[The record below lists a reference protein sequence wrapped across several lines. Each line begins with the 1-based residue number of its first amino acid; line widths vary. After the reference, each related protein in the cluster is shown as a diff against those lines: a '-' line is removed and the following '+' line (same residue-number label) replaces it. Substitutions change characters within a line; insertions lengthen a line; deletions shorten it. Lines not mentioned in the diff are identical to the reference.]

1 MKTLPIIAAFSL
13 SLASFRFAGNQQ
25 PESTTVRNST
35 NAYTAAVKVT
45 KAEFDALTA
54 DFASSSGSTLGGLIG
69 KSELKNFIG
78 SIPGSQDFVRFRFC
92 TDPTYSKTSLM
103 LKGDHTLLRNT
114 QYMRNGGS
122 DESFCPTMCS
132 LESTATKVSLDINA
146 SAYES
151 LSSAYSA
158 ANTGKTL
165 GGKIE
170 KSALLEIVN
179 SLPMTT
185 TTVAFRF
192 CTVGGNTCVIF
203 AGGNVGQE
211 GGSQLFYRNGGSP
224 DSFCPT
230 MCD

>member
-1 MKTLPIIAAFSL
+1 MKTLPIIAAIGL
-13 SLASFRFAGNQQ
+13 TLTSFRFTDNLLPSGTI
-25 PESTTVRNST
+25 SKSST

-54 DFASSSGSTLGGLIG
+54 DYASSSGSTLGGMMG
-69 KSELKNFIG
+69 KSELKNFIS

-132 LESTATKVSLDINA
+132 LESTATKVSIDINA
-146 SAYES
+146 SAYET
-151 LSSAYSA
+151 LSTAYSE
-158 ANTGKTL
+158 ANAGKTL

-179 SLPMTT
+179 SLPVSA